1 MNETDLTIY
10 QHRVKA
16 IELLVSAV
24 RRVVVERHVLRI
36 GDRAYVRVAGGTAI
50 ANAMGLTVREASC
63 EYVPEG
69 TQPAH
74 WHAIAEV
81 VDERGQIVG
90 RGSGRVFSDEPRW
103 QQAERF
109 AAAAMA
115 GTRAAARALRY
126 VLGHV
131 YVAME
136 LADTPAEE
144 MEAITPRREVID
156 VPARVVPPPPPT
168 NSLPT
173 GPVTA
178 TVTAVESRQG
188 TTNGRAWTKHKITLG
203 DLGPT
208 YTFDSKVASMAEEAL
223 AQALAVEVTLAPSK
237 RGQSV
242 DLKSLR
248 IVSPPMEEVD
258 PSLAGIPF

>member
-24 RRVVVERHVLRI
+24 KRVVVERHVLRL

-109 AAAAMA
+109 ACAAMA

-144 MEAITPRREVID
+144 MEAITPRDFID

-168 NSLPT
+168 KSLPT

-178 TVTAVESRQG
+178 TVTAVESKDG
-188 TTNGRAWTKHKITLG
+188 ITNGRPWTKYKITLG
-203 DLGPT
+203 DLGPA
-208 YTFDSKVASMAEEAL
+208 YTFDSKVAGLAEEAL
-223 AQALAVEVTLAPSK
+223 AQSLGVEVTLALSK

-242 DLKSLR
+242 DLKSFR
-248 IVSPPMEEVD
+248 IVEQAMEEVD
-258 PSLAGIPF
+258 PARAGIPF